1 MLKRLLLPPLLPVV
15 LLALFAVW
23 TILDETLSA
32 PPKVLAA
39 RLDNAPRNAAFI
51 LIFLAPIFYVLFGIL
66 NGIDSVFDRFSGSN
80 AWAATG
86 GICLLLSALLST
98 IFYRPEVDS
107 SPIPGVGI
115 ATLTCLFFLVPMTLI
130 RRRMLSPNKAAAMQI
145 PHCSSSDGNTE

>member
-32 PPKVLAA
+32 PKVLAA
-39 RLDNAPRNAAFI
+39 RPDNAPRNAAFI

-66 NGIDSVFDRFSGSN
+66 NGIDSVFDRFSGRN

-107 SPIPGVGI
+107 SSIPGVGI

-130 RRRMLSPNKAAAMQI
+130 RRRMLSPNKATAMQI
-145 PHCSSSDGNTE
+145 PHCCSSDGNNE